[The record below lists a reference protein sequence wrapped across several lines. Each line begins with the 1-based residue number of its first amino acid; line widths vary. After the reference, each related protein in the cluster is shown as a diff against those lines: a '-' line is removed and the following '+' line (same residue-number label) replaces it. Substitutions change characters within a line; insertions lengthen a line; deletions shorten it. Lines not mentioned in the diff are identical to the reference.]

1 MSLDSCFDGGMDW
14 RFALTFAVTH
24 VGCATA
30 TLEAS
35 PNSPGRPALE
45 PREQAAASV
54 PAELSMDPGAGD
66 PVLSAPSFQVLADG
80 GTLITLQL
88 HGPVRVVEQPADGQL
103 LYSLKGF
110 ALSEPVNQLPLPT
123 ELFGTPVT
131 AVELRPATEG
141 AELVLSLR
149 ESARGVL
156 SLRQNEGGVLLT
168 VEVPAPRT
176 TAGLAPRRNA
186 SKPTATDEE
195 INTGA
200 FWNGN
205 LSRVIVGPR
214 SPGLIVLGASMT
226 TVGIVG
232 LAVGGYFIGQPT
244 PACDFLLEGF
254 TLAQEDPI
262 AAAAKYEVSDL
273 AYDDCE
279 AELIEKGAGAL
290 SMATGAA
297 FVLAGVPVLLVGAI
311 PTERTIRL
319 GLKVYPAG
327 AGLQGSF

>member
-1 MSLDSCFDGGMDW
+1 
-14 RFALTFAVTH
+14 
-24 VGCATA
+24 
-30 TLEAS
+30 
-35 PNSPGRPALE
+35 
-45 PREQAAASV
+45 
-54 PAELSMDPGAGD
+54 MDPGAGD
-66 PVLSAPSFQVLADG
+66 PVLSAPSFQVLEDG
-80 GTLITLQL
+80 RALVTLQL
-88 HGPVRVVEQPADGQL
+88 HGPVRVVEQQAEGRL

-141 AELVLSLR
+141 AELVVSLR

-168 VEVPAPRT
+168 VEVPASRT

-186 SKPTATDEE
+186 STTASDEE

-214 SPGLIVLGASMT
+214 STGLIVLGASMT

-232 LAVGGYFIGQPT
+232 LAVGGYFIGQDT
-244 PACDFLLEGF
+244 PACDFLLDGF

-311 PTERTIRL
+311 PTERTIKL

-327 AGLQGSF
+327 AGLHGTF